1 MPAENLEEQGL
12 EKNPDLALAQLKFKL
27 TLSDF
32 KNDAAIKDELMQ
44 AIEKDSKA
52 HHFSLW
58 PSASL
63 SLCFSL
69 AIIIP
74 VFLRSLFPSNISTH
88 FSSPS
93 HRHGTLL

>member
-12 EKNPDLALAQLKFKL
+12 EKNPDLSLAQLKFKL

-52 HHFSLW
+52 RHFFWLSTL
-58 PSASL
+58 L
-63 SLCFSL
+63 SLFFPM
-69 AIIIP
+69 AIIVPI
-74 VFLRSLFPSNISTH
+74 FYNLSPSNISTH
-88 FSSPS
+88 FSSS
-93 HRHGTLL
+93 SLRHGTLL